1 MTETSLRPTRLRRLA
16 GALAVSAAVATG
28 AVACGGSDDAPEA
41 GGGSTTAPAPCD
53 AVITKPTDENQQHIN
68 EPTPI
73 TYTDA
78 PPAFGEHRPEY
89 APFGRAFYSSDRP
102 EVGNLVHS
110 LEHGYTIAWY
120 DDTLAED
127 TAALASLETIATDY
141 MANRERFIAAPW
153 REEDGAAFPEGRHVA
168 LVRWSADA
176 DDPTDQ
182 TKHRGNW
189 MYCGGVDRK
198 AISTFFDT
206 WPNEES
212 PEPGLP

>member
-1 MTETSLRPTRLRRLA
+1 MNETFLRPTRLRRLA
-16 GALAVSAAVATG
+16 GAVAISAVIATAA
-28 AVACGGSDDAPEA
+28 ACGSSSDPES
-41 GGGSTTAPAPCD
+41 GGSNETAAPCGE
-53 AVITKPTDENQQHIN
+53 VVTKPTDENQQHIN
-68 EPTPI
+68 APTKI
-73 TYTDA
+73 SYADA

-120 DDTLAED
+120 DDTLAD
-127 TAALASLETIATDY
+127 DHAAVESLEKIANDY
-141 MANRERFIAAPW
+141 LADRDRFIAAPW
-153 REEDGAAFPEGRHVA
+153 HEDDGKAFPEGKHVA

-176 DDPTDQ
+176 DDPTNQ
-182 TKHRGNW
+182 KLHSGNW
-189 MYCGGVDRK
+189 MYCGGVDK
-198 AISTFFDT
+198 AEISTFFDT